1 MKHVVSS
8 CHWKPTGTRVSPIQS
23 RREAGQCVKWRR
35 CATVSHALQS
45 DLPKGML
52 RHPEWL
58 QVGMLLVQASESGAK
73 RDVRIA
79 TDQLVQL
86 IEKQGWMDRP
96 RLAR

>member
-1 MKHVVSS
+1 MSLET
-8 CHWKPTGTRVSPIQS
+8 HWNESLAYTITPRSGPMRQMETLRD
-23 RREAGQCVKWRR
+23 
-35 CATVSHALQS
+35 VSHALQS

-58 QVGMLLVQASESGAK
+58 EVGMLLVQASESGAK

-86 IEKQGWMDRP
+86 IEKQGWMERP